1 MLVTDIFVDLET
13 SGVNSN
19 DAGIFQIGAVKF
31 NLFTGEVGETFKV
44 SMKLPKNRYWE
55 EGTRQ
60 FWASRYTLYN
70 DIVKDSVDPEEG
82 FKSFINWVNKENNE
96 NIRAWSKPLS
106 FDLPFIASYCEQYGI
121 ANPFKHWLHRDLRSF
136 MMGVYGEEM
145 PKVTMKQGLV
155 EHDALADAL
164 NETLWAIDTWKVRK
178 GEKK

>member
-44 SMKLPKNRYWE
+44 SLKLPKNRYWE

-70 DIVKDSVDPEEG
+70 DIIKESVESEEG

-106 FDLPFIASYCEQYGI
+106 FDLPFIASYCEQYNV

-136 MMGVYGEEM
+136 MMGVYGEDM

-164 NETLWAIDTWKVRK
+164 NETLWAIETWKVKK

>member
-44 SMKLPKNRYWE
+44 SLKLPKNRYWE

-70 DIVKDSVDPEEG
+70 DIIKESVESEEG

-106 FDLPFIASYCEQYGI
+106 FDLPFIASYCEQYNV

-136 MMGVYGEEM
+136 MMGVYGEDM

-164 NETLWAIDTWKVRK
+164 NETLWAIETWKVRK